1 MQMDI
6 GLKYDALEQGKV
18 DAIVIFTTDGKL
30 SKANATVFEDDKHFF
45 PSYECGNV
53 VRDEVLQQHP
63 ELRDV
68 LKKLDGT
75 ITETDM
81 AQMNYEVE
89 EEGKDPE
96 DVASAYLR
104 SKGLLK

>member
-1 MQMDI
+1 M
-6 GLKYDALEQGKV
+6 
-18 DAIVIFTTDGKL
+18 
-30 SKANATVFEDDKHFF
+30 
-45 PSYECGNV
+45 
-53 VRDEVLQQHP
+53 VRDEVLQEHP

-68 LKKLDGT
+68 LEKLDGT

-96 DVASAYLR
+96 DVASTYLR